1 MKKEL
6 VLIDSNIW
14 LYSFLRV
21 EDKSKYEY
29 ITKFLKEIITN
40 SYIVITTQ
48 IINEVSYNLKRKGNF
63 TEEEI
68 RLIIQK
74 FNDKFIMIEFTID
87 ILLKASY
94 LREKY
99 NFSFWDSLIVGS
111 AIKSGCKRLY
121 SEDMQDGL
129 IVENELKI
137 INPFKIT

>member
-48 IINEVSYNLKRKGNF
+48 IINEVSYNLKRKGDF
-63 TEEEI
+63 TE
-68 RLIIQK
+68 
-74 FNDKFIMIEFTID
+74 
-87 ILLKASY
+87 
-94 LREKY
+94 
-99 NFSFWDSLIVGS
+99 
-111 AIKSGCKRLY
+111 
-121 SEDMQDGL
+121 
-129 IVENELKI
+129 
-137 INPFKIT
+137 

>member
-14 LYSFLRV
+14 LYSFLRI

-29 ITKFLKEIITN
+29 ITKFLKDIITN

-74 FNDKFIMIEFTID
+74 FNNKFIMIEFTID
-87 ILLKASY
+87 ILLQASY
-94 LREKY
+94 LRERY

-111 AIKSGCKRLY
+111 ALKSGCKRLY
-121 SEDMQDGL
+121 SR
-129 IVENELKI
+129 K
-137 INPFKIT
+137 K